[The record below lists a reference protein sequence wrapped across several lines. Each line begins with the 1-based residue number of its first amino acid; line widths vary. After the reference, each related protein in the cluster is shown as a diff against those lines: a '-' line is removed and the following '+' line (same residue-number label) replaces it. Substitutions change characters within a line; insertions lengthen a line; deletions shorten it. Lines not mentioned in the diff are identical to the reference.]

1 MCVTH
6 NNIARGDSLIAFA
19 LTISESLFKDNT
31 VTFPILHFCKRNCAF
46 FFLFSMAVVIS
57 HIGNVAVL
65 SSGKNGLFFTIFFF
79 PDFFL
84 HLAVVLLFLGSHI
97 LGKGMFSKRRLFIYF
112 LFVFFF
118 RKEIFAF
125 PFFSARN
132 IIKSWEERKRSEI
145 ERKMEKWFWIVE
157 KSVCVL
163 SLKLILYLAKIFD
176 FEFQH
181 HDHQTLL

>member
-1 MCVTH
+1 MLLLWLFQKVY
-6 NNIARGDSLIAFA
+6 
-19 LTISESLFKDNT
+19 FKDNT

-65 SSGKNGLFFTIFFF
+65 SSGKNGLFWLDFFSRFFF
-79 PDFFL
+79 T
-84 HLAVVLLFLGSHI
+84 LGSRI
-97 LGKGMFSKRRLFIYF
+97 TFFRLTYFRKRYVFKKEIIYLF
-112 LFVFFF
+112 FVCLFF

-125 PFFSARN
+125 PFFFCKKYNQKLGGEKEIRDREKN
-132 IIKSWEERKRSEI
+132 GKMILNCRK
-145 ERKMEKWFWIVE
+145 K
-157 KSVCVL
+157 CL

-181 HDHQTLL
+181 HDHQTSL